1 LSEKVITLATYGN
14 YTEASIVKSK
24 LESMGVKS
32 MICDGN
38 IFPYLPFFSAKF
50 GIRLQIL
57 QSDQKKALEILNEI
71 PK

>member
-1 LSEKVITLATYGN
+1 LSEKIITLATFGN
-14 YTEASIVKSK
+14 YIEASIVKSK
-24 LESMGVKS
+24 LESIGIKS

-38 IFPYLPFFSAKF
+38 IFPYLPFFSPKF

-57 QSDQKKALEILNEI
+57 QSDKIKALEILNEN

>member
-1 LSEKVITLATYGN
+1 MSEKIITLATFSN

-24 LESMGVKS
+24 LESIGIKS
-32 MICDGN
+32 IICDGN

-57 QSDQKKALEILNEI
+57 QSDKKKA
-71 PK
+71 